1 MQLIQT
7 QPPKVS
13 PKKIIAEIQKQ
24 LPIQRNSPLLIETES
39 TKKLLVV
46 QQFLYNCIFTVGFRM
61 MMIAAIHSRSCAYLT

>member
-24 LPIQRNSPLLIETES
+24 LPIRMNCPLLIETES
-39 TKKLLVV
+39 IKKLLVV
-46 QQFLYNCIFTVGFRM
+46 QQFLYNRIFTVGFRM
-61 MMIAAIHSRSCAYLT
+61 MMIAAVHSGSCAYLT